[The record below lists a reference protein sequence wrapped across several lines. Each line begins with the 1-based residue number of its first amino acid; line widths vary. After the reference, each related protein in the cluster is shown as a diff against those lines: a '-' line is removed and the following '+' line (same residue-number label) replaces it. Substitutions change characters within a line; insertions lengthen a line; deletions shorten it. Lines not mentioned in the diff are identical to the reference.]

1 MSNNKKE
8 LLSSSSNSNDD
19 ENKDETDSIQNINF
33 NMHFFGDKNKNEI
46 SQNENQSK
54 NNGNS
59 SNEESEHSSNNEEED
74 DDDFDDDED
83 EDDSS
88 EEKENQSGN
97 NSLNNQDPDFNAIN
111 ELFGITF
118 MNTNLLSNSSM
129 GGQYITKSY
138 LFLIFD
144 YYQNKQKWY
153 IKDKNTNN
161 YIAVNLTT
169 LDLFDKLCSL
179 LSNYKFE
186 NLIVNLYSHQSNEIS
201 ELSTFKLFMN
211 LYDYF
216 NYQFYKQIYKAI
228 KGNLQQ
234 NIQQPNMIYNQ
245 NQIQVQN
252 NDSNLINFIFGNG
265 NFNPN
270 NCLSGFGC

>member
-88 EEKENQSGN
+88 EEKENQFGI
-97 NSLNNQDPDFNAIN
+97 NSLNNQDSDFNEIN
-111 ELFGITF
+111 TQFGITF
-118 MNTNLLSNSSM
+118 LNTNLLSNSSI
-129 GGQYITKSY
+129 GGQYITKRY

-144 YYQNKQKWY
+144 FFQNKPVWY
-153 IKDKNTNN
+153 IKDKNTNHN
-161 YIAVNLTT
+161 IAVNLTT
-169 LDLFDKLCSL
+169 EDLFDKLCSL
-179 LSNYKFE
+179 LSNYNFE
-186 NLIVNLYSHQSNEIS
+186 NLIVNLSSYQSNKIS
-201 ELSTFKLFMN
+201 EVSTFKLFMN
-211 LYDYF
+211 LYEYF
-216 NYQFYKQIYKAI
+216 NYQFYRAI

-252 NDSNLINFIFGNG
+252 NDSNLINYIFGNG

>member
-1 MSNNKKE
+1 
-8 LLSSSSNSNDD
+8 
-19 ENKDETDSIQNINF
+19 
-33 NMHFFGDKNKNEI
+33 
-46 SQNENQSK
+46 
-54 NNGNS
+54 
-59 SNEESEHSSNNEEED
+59 
-74 DDDFDDDED
+74 
-83 EDDSS
+83 
-88 EEKENQSGN
+88 
-97 NSLNNQDPDFNAIN
+97 
-111 ELFGITF
+111 
-118 MNTNLLSNSSM
+118 M
-129 GGQYITKSY
+129 GGQYITKRY

-144 YYQNKQKWY
+144 FFQNKPEWY
-153 IKDKNTNN
+153 IKDKNTNHN
-161 YIAVNLTT
+161 IAVNLTT
-169 LDLFDKLCSL
+169 EDLFGKLCSL
-179 LSNYKFE
+179 LSNYNFE
-186 NLIVNLYSHQSNEIS
+186 NLIVNLYSHQSNKIS

-252 NDSNLINFIFGNG
+252 NDSNLINYIFGNG

>member
-144 YYQNKQKWY
+144 FFQNKPEWY

-211 LYDYF
+211 LYEYF
-216 NYQFYKQIYKAI
+216 NYQFYKAI

-265 NFNPN
+265 NFDPN